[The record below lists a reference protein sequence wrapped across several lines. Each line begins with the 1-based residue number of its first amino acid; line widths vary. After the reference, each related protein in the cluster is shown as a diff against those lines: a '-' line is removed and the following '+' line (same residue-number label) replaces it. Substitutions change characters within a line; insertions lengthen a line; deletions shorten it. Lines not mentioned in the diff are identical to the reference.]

1 MKKAR
6 ETQNDDLDVITGALV
21 IGGLGGLGIVMYGE
35 SLLGDIQGEGE
46 SHAGSLANWQVH
58 MGAACM
64 GTAAFIVILFLLE
77 LLGHKSK
84 VSAWRATWPWLPLV
98 GLTALASV
106 IHFPAYAVVLMC
118 VLDAAW
124 AYYRSRAAERA
135 SNIKRKA
142 AISTK

>member
-6 ETQNDDLDVITGALV
+6 ETQVDDLDVTTGALV
-21 IGGLGGLGIVMYGE
+21 IGFLGGLGILIFGE

-46 SHAGSLANWQVH
+46 SHARSLASWQIH

-77 LLGHKSK
+77 LLGCKSK

-98 GLTALASV
+98 GLTALATV
-106 IHFPAYAVVLMC
+106 IHFPAYVVILMC
-118 VLDAAW
+118 GLDVGL
-124 AYYRSRAAERA
+124 AYYKARATRRA
-135 SNIKRKA
+135 SNPWGK
-142 AISTK
+142 STAVTK